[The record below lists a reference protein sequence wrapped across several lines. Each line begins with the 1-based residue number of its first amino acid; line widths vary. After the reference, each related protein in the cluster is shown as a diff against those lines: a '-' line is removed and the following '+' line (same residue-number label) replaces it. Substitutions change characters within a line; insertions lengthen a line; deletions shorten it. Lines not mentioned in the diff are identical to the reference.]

1 MKTTLTHKLSTL
13 TPIKVLIWLEAALLL
28 GFARLLVWALPFKYW
43 VKLIG
48 KPMSAKS
55 DYQQNNINPQKLLNI
70 QWAIKS
76 AAYRVPWQAVC
87 LPQAMTAKWML
98 NFRGQKS
105 KLLLG
110 LRPDEQQ
117 NNKLAAHAWLE
128 CGTDIVV
135 GEVDEK
141 YTKVSHFI

>member
-1 MKTTLTHKLSTL
+1 MKNTVSYKLFTLPLV
-13 TPIKVLIWLEAALLL
+13 KVFIWSEAAILL
-28 GFARLLVWALPFKYW
+28 GIARLLVWLLPFKYW

-48 KPMSAKS
+48 TPMSCRY
-55 DYQQNNINPQKLLNI
+55 DYQQVHIKPKNLLNI

-98 NFRGQKS
+98 NFRGQTS

-110 LRPDEQQ
+110 LRPDPEN

-128 CGTDIVV
+128 CGSDIVI
-135 GEVDEK
+135 GEVDNK
-141 YTKVSHFI
+141 YTKITHFI

>member
-1 MKTTLTHKLSTL
+1 MKTTFTHKLYTL
-13 TPIKVLIWLEAALLL
+13 TPIKLFTWCEAALLL
-28 GFARLLVWALPFKYW
+28 GLARLLVWTLPFKYW

-48 KPMSAKS
+48 KPMSIS
-55 DYQQNNINPQKLLNI
+55 NDYQYIHIKPQKLLNI

-87 LPQAMTAKWML
+87 LPQAIATKWML
-98 NFRGQKS
+98 SFRGQTS

-110 LRPDEQQ
+110 LRPDPEQ

-128 CGTDIVV
+128 CGSEIVV
-135 GEVDEK
+135 GKVDKE
-141 YTKVSHFI
+141 YTKVTHFI

>member
-13 TPIKVLIWLEAALLL
+13 TPIRVFIWLEAACLL

-48 KPMSAKS
+48 TPMSSRS
-55 DYQQNNINPQKLLNI
+55 DYQQVHIKPEKLLNI

-98 NFRGQKS
+98 SFRGQKS

-110 LRPDEQQ
+110 LRADPQK

-128 CGTDIVV
+128 CGADIIV

-141 YTKVSHFI
+141 YSKVTHFI